1 MTRAQA
7 PVLDLA
13 GRQLTLD
20 RPRVMGVLNIT
31 PDSFSDG
38 GDFFAPDTALER
50 AQELVAA
57 GADIIDIG
65 GESTRP
71 GAEEVPVEEELH
83 RILPVLGLLATE
95 LDVPVSVD
103 TTKPEVMEA
112 AADAGAGMIND
123 VMALRRPGAPEAA
136 AATGLPVCLM
146 HMQGE
151 PRTMQRNP
159 VYDNVVT
166 DVRDFLAERVAVC
179 EAAGIPRQRLVLDPG
194 FGFGKTLA
202 HNYELLGRLDALHA
216 LGLPLLAGM
225 SRKSMLGKLVD
236 RPVHER
242 LAAGTAAATI
252 AAWLGARIIRVHD
265 VAATVDAMSVV
276 AAALAPEQ
284 IRER

>member
-13 GRQLTLD
+13 GRPLVLD

-50 AQELVAA
+50 AQELVDA

-71 GAEEVPVEEELH
+71 GADEVPMEEELH
-83 RILPVLGLLATE
+83 RILPVLGELASD

-123 VMALRRPGAPEAA
+123 VMALRRPGALEAA

-151 PRTMQRNP
+151 PRTMQQDP
-159 VYDNVVT
+159 VYDDVVN
-166 DVRDFLAERVAVC
+166 DVRAFLAERVAAC
-179 EAAGIPRQRLVLDPG
+179 EAAGMTRDRLVLDPG
-194 FGFGKTLA
+194 FGFGKTLS
-202 HNYELLGRLDALHA
+202 HNYQLLGQLDVLTE
-216 LGLPLLAGM
+216 LGLPVLVGM
-225 SRKSMLGKLVD
+225 SRKSMLGRLVN

-242 LAAGTAAATI
+242 LAAGTAAATL
-252 AAWLGARIIRVHD
+252 AAWQGARIIRVHD

-276 AAALAPEQ
+276 AAALTPDHLDL
-284 IRER
+284 